1 VNEKLEKIKKNMLIL
16 DMSLDD
22 APYFG
27 ATKDFVNGARF
38 AMNKILEGTGLTLEE
53 LAKERGSILKQGEGS
68 NV

>member
-1 VNEKLEKIKKNMLIL
+1 MNEQLEKIKKNMLIL

-53 LAKERGSILKQGEGS
+53 LARERDSILKQGEGS